1 MLRRVLTVVWRGMLT
16 LGLVLLTVGAA
27 AVGLVVAGLADEEL
41 DR

>member
-1 MLRRVLTVVWRGMLT
+1 MLRRAIRVAWAGLLT

-27 AVGLVVAGLADEEL
+27 AVGLVAAGLADEEL